1 MNRRLRSRSLW
12 SGAALLVSALV
23 LSVLPATA
31 ALAGGWAKSSSFT
44 VAISPV
50 QATVGQPTTFTLTL
64 TNATTSSNSM
74 GSAQVVV
81 PAGFTN
87 VTMGTTT
94 SPSGWVYSMAT
105 CSTDSPTGCG
115 TPGSTLVQVNTPD
128 DRGAK
133 KVAAGRT
140 LTFSIT
146 ATPAASG
153 RWTWAVAAKN
163 SDAWSEGQRFSQS
176 GTNPQVTV
184 RPGPPA
190 HLSVTGPTGNVGAG
204 AAFNATATVTD
215 TYGNLVDPVT
225 VNGQVD
231 VAGGSQRSASTVD
244 GKVTLALDAPT
255 RPGVYTY
262 TVTVA
267 STSLTQPTSFTVVP
281 GPPTHLTIDAVSD
294 PLHPGT
300 LSFLS
305 TGKPFD
311 VQVTARDAYDNAS
324 PYAGAVT
331 LTATGH
337 AGDPTVGV
345 LSTLSQQ
352 QLDPATTLSEV
363 TYSGVGLGVTLI
375 ASAAG
380 LGPDATTSV
389 DVNAFVTQVAG
400 TPGVAIDPALLN
412 VPGRATADL
421 GKGANGTVSLLVS
434 ACGTDP
440 TPCSAGTQVQ
450 LSGSFKDSSG
460 NPLYGFGTPS
470 SPLMPAEILWQC
482 PASACPHPDLS
493 EEPRFATYNYWGNDE
508 GREEF
513 NSYPVY
519 VSLHTPTGDLPFAQA
534 PACVPSWNRWTT
546 GRILT
551 SQAQAA
557 GFCIDV
563 NAITRAGNSFTGA
576 LSMPLLFVEDPR
588 LRP

>member
-1 MNRRLRSRSLW
+1 MKRRPRSRSLW
-12 SGAALLVSALV
+12 SGAALLAGALV
-23 LSVLPATA
+23 VSVLPATA
-31 ALAGGWAKSSSFT
+31 ALAWGSAKSSSFT
-44 VAISPV
+44 VAIGPV

-87 VTMGTTT
+87 VTLGTTT
-94 SPSGWVYSMAT
+94 SPSGWAYSLAT

-115 TPGSTLVQVNTPD
+115 SPGSTLVQVNTPD

-146 ATPAASG
+146 ATPTAPG
-153 RWTWAVAAKN
+153 RWTWAAAAKN
-163 SDAWSEGQRFSQS
+163 SDGWSEGQRFSQS
-176 GTNPQVTV
+176 GTDPQVTV

-190 HLSVTGPTGNVGAG
+190 HLSVTGPTGSVGAG
-204 AAFNATATVTD
+204 TAFNATATVTD

-225 VNGQVD
+225 VNGQVH

-267 STSLTQPTSFTVVP
+267 STSLTQTTSFTVIP
-281 GPPTHLTIDAVSD
+281 GLPTHLTIDAVSD
-294 PLHPGT
+294 PLHPDT
-300 LSFLS
+300 LSLLS
-305 TGKPFD
+305 TGKSFD

-345 LSTLSQQ
+345 LSTRSQQ
-352 QLDPATTLSEV
+352 QLDPATTISEV

-375 ASAAG
+375 ASAPG
-380 LGPDATTSV
+380 LSPDATTSV
-389 DVNAFVTQVAG
+389 DVNAFVTQAPG
-400 TPGVAIDPALLN
+400 TPGVAIDPSLLN

-421 GKGANGTVSLLVS
+421 GNGANGTVSLLVS

-470 SPLMPAEILWQC
+470 SPLKPARIDWQC
-482 PASACPHPDLS
+482 SATACPHPDLS
-493 EEPRFATYNYWGNDE
+493 EEPRFARYNYWGNDE

-513 NSYPVY
+513 TSYPVY

-534 PACVPSWNRWTT
+534 PACAPSWNRWTT
-546 GRILT
+546 GRIVT

-557 GFCIDV
+557 GFCVDV
-563 NAITRAGNSFTGA
+563 NAITRAGNRFTGA
-576 LSMPLLFVEDPR
+576 LTMPVLFVEDPR

>member
-12 SGAALLVSALV
+12 SGAALLVSALA

-50 QATVGQPTTFTLTL
+50 LATVGQPTTFTLTL

-184 RPGPPA
+184 KPGPPA

-267 STSLTQPTSFTVVP
+267 STSLTQTTSFTVVP

-352 QLDPATTLSEV
+352 QLDPATTVSEV

-421 GKGANGTVSLLVS
+421 GKGANGTVTLLVS

-493 EEPRFATYNYWGNDE
+493 EEPRFAKYNYWGNDE

>member
-563 NAITRAGNSFTGA
+563 NAITRAGHSFTGA

>member
-153 RWTWAVAAKN
+153 RWTWAAAAKN

>member
-1 MNRRLRSRSLW
+1 MKRRLRSRSLW
-12 SGAALLVSALV
+12 SGAALLVSALLV
-23 LSVLPATA
+23 SVLPAPA
-31 ALAGGWAKSSSFT
+31 ALAWGSAKSSSFT

-81 PAGFTN
+81 PAGFTD
-87 VTMGTTT
+87 VTLGTTT
-94 SPSGWVYSMAT
+94 SPSGWAYSLAT

-115 TPGSTLVQVNTPD
+115 TPGSTLVEVSTPD
-128 DRGAK
+128 ERGAK
-133 KVAAGRT
+133 KVAPGRT
-140 LTFSIT
+140 LSLSIT
-146 ATPAASG
+146 ATPTASG
-153 RWTWAVAAKN
+153 RWTWAAAVKN
-163 SDAWSEGQRFSQS
+163 SDDWSEGQRFSQS

-184 RPGPPA
+184 KPGPPA
-190 HLSVTGPTGNVGAG
+190 HLSVTGPTGDVGAG
-204 AAFNATATVTD
+204 AAFNVTATVTD
-215 TYGNLVDPVT
+215 AYGNLVDPVT

-231 VAGGSQRSASTVD
+231 VAGGSQVSASTVD
-244 GKVTLALDAPT
+244 GQATLALDAPT
-255 RPGVYTY
+255 RPGVYTV
-262 TVTVA
+262 TVTVTGTGL
-267 STSLTQPTSFTVVP
+267 SQSSSFTVVP
-281 GPPTHLTIDAVSD
+281 GPPTHLTIDSVSD
-294 PLHPGT
+294 PMHSGT
-300 LSFLS
+300 LSLLAS
-305 TGKPFD
+305 GKPFD

-324 PYAGAVT
+324 AYAGAVT

-337 AGDPTVGV
+337 PGDPSVGV
-345 LSTLSQQ
+345 LATLSQQ

-375 ASAAG
+375 ASAPG

-389 DVNAFVTQVAG
+389 DVNAFVTQASG
-400 TPGVAIDPALLN
+400 TPGVPIDPSLLT

-421 GKGANGTVSLLVS
+421 GNGANGTVSLLVS

-450 LSGSFKDSSG
+450 LSGSFKDASG
-460 NPLYGFGTPS
+460 HPLYGFGTPS
-470 SPLMPAEILWQC
+470 SPLKPARIDWQC
-482 PASACPHPDLS
+482 SAIACPHPDLR
-493 EEPRFATYNYWGNDE
+493 EEPRFAKYNYWGNDE

-513 NSYPVY
+513 SSYPVY
-519 VSLHTPTGDLPFAQA
+519 VSLHTPAGDLPFAEA

-563 NAITRAGNSFTGA
+563 NAITRAGNSFTGT